1 MSCWFFADYLSGER
15 AVGKTAFARAY
26 CDEFRFLQAM
36 GEAFRHQQK
45 NTSDNAQGRNG
56 QNNLAADALKPSV
69 IPARQDAHT
78 GLCASHGREDRER
91 EDPPDQVAGN
101 VDQ

>member
-1 MSCWFFADYLSGER
+1 
-15 AVGKTAFARAY
+15 
-26 CDEFRFLQAM
+26 M

-56 QNNLAADALKPSV
+56 QNNLAADALKPYV
-69 IPARQDAHT
+69 VPARQDAHT
-78 GLCASHGREDRER
+78 GLCARYGREDRER